1 MWSYPKTTKWKAEH
15 AYFACCQSEWHTT
28 SNAVRLHLLA
38 LSCLHW
44 VTCKFI
50 GERSH
55 QNRFQLIFL
64 FLFSIFYYYFPLLF
78 FTPEGFTIFLQ
89 LFGKML
95 MGQCNQI
102 KYVNFLM
109 NNHIGILLSSNKLGD
124 FHKSYT
130 MQWFFSLWLSTWRG
144 FLLDITVYQ

>member
-1 MWSYPKTTKWKAEH
+1 MESRACLLCLLPK
-15 AYFACCQSEWHTT
+15 
-28 SNAVRLHLLA
+28 
-38 LSCLHW
+38 W
-44 VTCKFI
+44 VTYHLKCSQI
-50 GERSH
+50 APLGLVMSTLGYMQIYWGEKSSK
-55 QNRFQLIFL
+55 QVSTD
-64 FLFSIFYYYFPLLF
+64 FLFSIFFYYFPLLF
-78 FTPEGFTIFLQ
+78 FTQEGFTIFLQ